1 MSDERRAAK
10 EKFFNLLF
18 VKYEKK
24 ESFTQY
30 KLELF
35 YDKYK
40 QKNQYFDLLDRSTL
54 KIMLE
59 TYRRDNRGGK
69 DVQGLNDEEELPSH

>member
-1 MSDERRAAK
+1 LSDERRAAK

>member
-1 MSDERRAAK
+1 MADEKRSAK

-40 QKNQYFDLLDRSTL
+40 QKNQYFDLLDRSNL